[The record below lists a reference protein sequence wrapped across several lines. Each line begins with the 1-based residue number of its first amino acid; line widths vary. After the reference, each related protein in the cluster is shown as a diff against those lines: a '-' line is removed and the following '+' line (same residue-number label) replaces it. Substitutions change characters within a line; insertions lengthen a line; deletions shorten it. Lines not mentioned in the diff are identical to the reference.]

1 MHVVVHNAVSVDGR
15 IDGFVPDVALY
26 YDLARAWD
34 VGAHLVGSDTLVE
47 GEATARDV
55 PESGADPTYE
65 AADEGEWD
73 EPPLLVVTDSRGRV
87 SGWERIRD
95 SPYWRDVLVLCSEAT
110 PEEYLATLDET
121 AIPYLVT
128 GVDHVDLGA
137 AMDALADRNVET
149 VLVDSGGTLSGA
161 LLRAG
166 LVDEVSVLVHP
177 TLVGGT
183 SARSFVRGP
192 DPTDGSTDL
201 EVIDIERPAE
211 EVVWLRYAVLE

>member
-15 IDGFVPDVALY
+15 IDGFVPDIALY
-26 YDLARAWD
+26 YDLVGTWD
-34 VGAHLVGSDTLVE
+34 VDAHLTGADTLIE
-47 GEATARDV
+47 GEGTASDD
-55 PESGADPTYE
+55 PEGGADPPSE
-65 AADEGEWD
+65 AADEEEWD

-87 SGWERIRD
+87 TGWERIRN

-110 PEEYLATLDET
+110 PSEYLTGLEEA
-121 AIPYLVT
+121 AMPYVVN
-128 GVDHVDLGA
+128 GQDHVDLEA
-137 AMDALADRNVET
+137 AMDTLADRNVET

-192 DPTDGSTDL
+192 DPTDRATTL

-211 EVVWLRYAVLE
+211 DVVWLRYAVPE